1 MVLTLF
7 AIQKARPRDKLYK
20 LADGNGLYLHINPNG
35 KKQWRFR
42 YSFAGKENMLA
53 FGTYPEI
60 SLASARKK
68 RDEMRTLVAEGID
81 PSLKRKADKVAAA
94 NASRNTLGAIADEY
108 LDHLRESGRA
118 VTTMEKNTW
127 LLNDLAAPFRKRP
140 IKDINAAEILAL
152 LRKVEKTGRRETA
165 RRLRGTLGSV
175 FRYAIATLRAEHDPT
190 FALRGVLLKP
200 VVTHRSA
207 ITDEAKFGALLLAI
221 DEYDGWPTIRAA
233 VKFLALTMARPGD
246 VRFMRRSEVNFV
258 KATWSI
264 PAGRMKMRRP
274 HNVPLSTQALEILK
288 DIWELSKDDGYVF
301 PAIRSASKPLSE
313 VAMNSALRRLGY
325 SKEEMCAHGFRSSAS
340 TILNERGFNPDVI
353 ETSLAHQDQNSI
365 RRAYNRAT
373 YWPER
378 IKLMQSWA
386 DMLDE
391 FKRLAVGSG
400 RAA

>member
-7 AIQKARPRDKLYK
+7 AIQKAKPRDKLYK
-20 LADGNGLYLHINPNG
+20 LADGNGLFLLINPNG

-42 YSFAGKENMLA
+42 YRFAGKENMLA
-53 FGTYPEI
+53 FGTFPEI

-68 RDEMRTLVAEGID
+68 RDEARSLVAEGIE
-81 PSLKRKADKVAAA
+81 PSLKRKADKIAAA
-94 NASRNTLGAIADEY
+94 NASRNTLGAIASEY
-108 LDHLRESGRA
+108 LDHLRENGRA

-127 LLNDLAAPFRKRP
+127 LLNDLAAPFRDRP

-165 RRLRGTLGSV
+165 QRLRGTLGSV

-190 FALRGVLLKP
+190 FALRGALLKP
-200 VVTHRSA
+200 IVIHRPA
-207 ITDEAKFGALLLAI
+207 ITDEKKFGALLLAI
-221 DEYDGWPTIRAA
+221 EEYDGWPTIRAA
-233 VKFLALTMARPGD
+233 VKFLALTMTRPGD

-264 PAGRMKMRRP
+264 PAERMKMRRP
-274 HNVPLSTQALEILK
+274 HDVPLATQALDVLQ
-288 DIWELSKDDGYVF
+288 DVWELSQADGYVF
-301 PAIRSASKPLSE
+301 PAIRSLSKPLSE

-325 SKEEMCAHGFRSSAS
+325 AKDEMTAHGFRSSAS

-353 ETSLAHQDQNSI
+353 EAALAHQDQNSI
-365 RRAYNRAT
+365 RRACNRAT

-378 IKLMQSWA
+378 VKLMQSWA

-391 FKRLAVGSG
+391 FKRLAVASG
-400 RAA
+400 RTA